1 MHVRAGLAFT
11 LVLPLCVALPASS
24 QDSAAPQT
32 PATVPAPATVQAV
45 PPAQTSAETE
55 NVHILVGRS
64 IIVTMQARLRKVYVS
79 NPAVV
84 ESTTT
89 SPNQV
94 VITAKGPGSSNVVFW
109 DEEGR
114 SRMLEVSADV
124 DIAGFRDAL
133 QQTYPNQPIEARA
146 EEGKVIIS
154 GTVTDKDI
162 ADNVY
167 KMAQN
172 YSKEVVDALLVHVP
186 PHGKQIML
194 KVRFAEVDRGKMN
207 TFGINIISTGAA
219 NTPGTVTTQQF
230 TAPSSAGSIAGS
242 IGGNVQGTTSS
253 FNVNSLLN
261 IFLFRPDLNLGAT
274 IQDLETKNVLQI
286 LAEPDLMAI
295 SGEPAHFLAGGE
307 FPYPIVQGTAAGG
320 AGAVTIQFRPYGI
333 KLDFTGTIQPD
344 NSILLKVAPEVSS
357 LDYGNA
363 VVISGFSVPAISTR
377 RAETSVE
384 LKDGQSFGIAGL
396 LDSNTTI
403 QLSKIPGIADI
414 PILGQI
420 FHSHSKNFTS
430 SELLV
435 VVTPTI
441 VDPLGIPTAVPLL
454 PKPVVPAL
462 DPNRFDQHFPGSHQ
476 VPGTATPIV
485 QR

>member
-11 LVLPLCVALPASS
+11 LALPLCVALPASS

-32 PATVPAPATVQAV
+32 PAPAPAPATVQAM
-45 PPAQTSAETE
+45 PQAQASSETE
-55 NVHILVGRS
+55 NVHILIGRS

-79 NPAVV
+79 NPVVV

-94 VITAKGPGSSNVVFW
+94 VVTAKSAGSSNVVFW

-133 QQTYPNQPIEARA
+133 QQTYPNQPIEVRA
-146 EEGKVIIS
+146 EEGRVVIS

-162 ADNVY
+162 AENVY
-167 KMAQN
+167 KMALN
-172 YSKEVVDALLVHVP
+172 YSKDVVNAVLVHVP

-219 NTPGTVTTQQF
+219 NTVGTVSTQQF
-230 TAPSSAGSIAGS
+230 GTLTTTSVTGS
-242 IGGNVQGTTSS
+242 IGGSSQGASS
-253 FNVNSLLN
+253 TFNVGSLLN
-261 IFLFRPDLNLGAT
+261 IFLFRPDLNLGVT
-274 IQDLETKNVLQI
+274 IQDLEAKNVLQI

-307 FPYPIVQGTAAGG
+307 FPYPIVQGTSAGG

-333 KLDFTGTIQPD
+333 KLDFTGTIEPD
-344 NSILLKVAPEVSS
+344 NSIRLKVAPEVSS

-363 VVISGFSVPAISTR
+363 ITISGFTVPALSTR
-377 RAETSVE
+377 HAETTVE

-403 QLSKIPGIADI
+403 QLSKMPGIGDI
-414 PILGQI
+414 PILGQL
-420 FHSHSKNFTS
+420 FRSHSKNLTS

-441 VDPLGIPTAVPLL
+441 IDPLGIPTAVPLL
-454 PKPVVPAL
+454 PKPVVPGL
-462 DPNRFDQHFPGSHQ
+462 DPNRFDHHFPGSHQ

>member
-1 MHVRAGLAFT
+1 MRVRVGLALT
-11 LVLPLCVALPASS
+11 LALPLCAALPASS

-32 PATVPAPATVQAV
+32 PATAPAPATVQAM
-45 PPAQTSAETE
+45 PQSQTSAETE

-64 IIVTMQARLRKVYVS
+64 IIVTMQARLRKVYIS

-89 SPNQV
+89 SPSQV
-94 VITAKGPGSSNVVFW
+94 VITAKSAGSSNIVFW
-109 DEEGR
+109 DEDGR

-133 QQTYPNQPIEARA
+133 QQTYPNQPIEVRA
-146 EEGKVIIS
+146 EEGRVVIS
-154 GTVTDKDI
+154 GTVSEKDI

-172 YSKEVVDALLVHVP
+172 YSKDVVDALLVHVP

-194 KVRFAEVDRGKMN
+194 KVRFAEVDRSKMN
-207 TFGINIISTGAA
+207 TFGINLISTGAG
-219 NTPGTVTTQQF
+219 NTPGIITTQQF
-230 TAPSSAGSIAGS
+230 NAPTSSGTVTGT
-242 IGGNVQGTTSS
+242 IGGGLQGTTSS
-253 FNVNSLLN
+253 FNVSSLLN

-274 IQDLETKNVLQI
+274 IADLETKNVLQI

-307 FPYPIVQGTAAGG
+307 FPYPVVQGTAAGG
-320 AGAVTIQFRPYGI
+320 AGAVTLQFRPYGI

-357 LDYGNA
+357 LDVANGVTIA
-363 VVISGFSVPAISTR
+363 GFSVPALSTR
-377 RAETSVE
+377 RAETTVE

-403 QLSKIPGIADI
+403 QLSKVPGIADI
-414 PILGQI
+414 PILGQL
-420 FHSHSKNFTS
+420 FRSHSKNLTS

-441 VDPLGIPTAVPLL
+441 VDPLGVPTAVPLL
-454 PKPVVPAL
+454 PKPVVPGL

>member
-1 MHVRAGLAFT
+1 MHVRVGLALT
-11 LVLPLCVALPASS
+11 LALPLCVALAAIS
-24 QDSAAPQT
+24 QSNDAPQ
-32 PATVPAPATVQAV
+32 APAPVPLPGQAS
-45 PPAQTSAETE
+45 TETE
-55 NVHILVGRS
+55 SVHILTGRS

-94 VITAKGPGSSNVVFW
+94 VITARNPGSSNVVFW

-124 DIAGFRDAL
+124 DIAGLRSAL
-133 QQTYPNQPIEARA
+133 QQTYPTQPIEARA
-146 EEGKVIIS
+146 EEGRIVLS
-154 GTVTDKDI
+154 GTVTDKEV
-162 ADNVY
+162 AETVL
-167 KMAQN
+167 KMAQG
-172 YSKEVVDALLVHVP
+172 YSKDVIDGLLVFTPAHS
-186 PHGKQIML
+186 KQIML

-207 TFGINIISTGAA
+207 TFGINILSTGAT
-219 NTPGTVTTQQF
+219 NTIGTVSTQQF
-230 TAPSSAGSIAGS
+230 TPPTAGGSIAGGS
-242 IGGNVQGTTSS
+242 IGNGATGTTTTTS
-253 FNVNSLLN
+253 FNIGSLLN

-286 LAEPDLMAI
+286 LAEPDLLAV

-307 FPYPIVQGTAAGG
+307 FPYPVVQGTQAGG

-333 KLDFTGTIQPD
+333 KLDFTGTIEPD
-344 NSILLKVAPEVSS
+344 NSIRLKVAPEVSS
-357 LDYGNA
+357 LDYSNA
-363 VVISGFSVPAISTR
+363 VTISGFTVPALSTR

-403 QLSKIPGIADI
+403 QMSKIPGIGDV
-414 PILGQI
+414 PILGLF
-420 FHSHSKNFTS
+420 FHSHSKNLTT

-441 VDPLGIPTAVPLL
+441 VDPLGVPSPVPLL
-454 PKPVVPAL
+454 PKPVVPSL
-462 DPNRFDQHFPGSHQ
+462 DPNRFDQHFPGSQQ

>member
-1 MHVRAGLAFT
+1 MHVRAGLALT
-11 LVLPLCVALPASS
+11 LAIPLCVALPASS

-32 PATVPAPATVQAV
+32 PTPAPAPATVQAL
-45 PPAQTSAETE
+45 PQAQPAAETE
-55 NVHILVGRS
+55 NVHILIGRS

-89 SPNQV
+89 TPNQV
-94 VITAKGPGSSNVVFW
+94 VITAKSAGSSNVVFW
-109 DEEGR
+109 DEDGR

-133 QQTYPNQPIEARA
+133 QQTYPNQPIEVRA
-146 EEGKVIIS
+146 EEGRVIIS

-172 YSKEVVDALLVHVP
+172 YSKEVVDAILVHVP

-219 NTPGTVTTQQF
+219 NTVGTVTTQQF
-230 TAPSSAGSIAGS
+230 GTLSTPTV
-242 IGGNVQGTTSS
+242 GGGGTTST
-253 FNVNSLLN
+253 FNVGSLLN
-261 IFLFRPDLNLGAT
+261 IFLFRPDLNLGVT
-274 IQDLETKNVLQI
+274 IQDLEAKNVLQI

-307 FPYPIVQGTAAGG
+307 FPYPIVQGTSAGG

-333 KLDFTGTIQPD
+333 KLDFTGTIEPD
-344 NSILLKVAPEVSS
+344 NSIRLKVAPEVSS

-363 VVISGFSVPAISTR
+363 ITISGFTVPAISTR
-377 RAETSVE
+377 HAETTVE

-403 QLSKIPGIADI
+403 QLSKMPGIGDI

-420 FHSHSKNFTS
+420 FRSHSKNLTS

-441 VDPLGIPTAVPLL
+441 IDPLGIPTAVPLL
-454 PKPVVPAL
+454 PKPVVPGL
-462 DPNRFDQHFPGSHQ
+462 DPNRFDHHFPGSHQ

>member
-1 MHVRAGLAFT
+1 MHLRAGLALT
-11 LVLPLCVALPASS
+11 LALPLCVAPSASS

-32 PATVPAPATVQAV
+32 PAPAPAPATVQAV
-45 PPAQTSAETE
+45 PQTQAAETE
-55 NVHILVGRS
+55 SVHILVGRS
-64 IIVTMQARLRKVYVS
+64 IIVTMQARLRKVYIS
-79 NPAVV
+79 NPVVV

-94 VITAKGPGSSNVVFW
+94 VITAKSPGSSNIVFW

-124 DIAGFRDAL
+124 DISGFRDAL

-146 EEGKVIIS
+146 EEGRVVIS

-172 YSKEVVDALLVHVP
+172 YSKEVVDAILVHVP

-219 NTPGTVTTQQF
+219 NTPGVITTQQF
-230 TAPSSAGSIAGS
+230 SGPTAAGTVSGTT
-242 IGGNVQGTTSS
+242 GGNASGTVSS
-253 FNVNSLLN
+253 FNVSSLLN

-274 IQDLETKNVLQI
+274 IEDLETKNVLQI

-307 FPYPIVQGTAAGG
+307 FPYPIVQGTVAGG
-320 AGAVTIQFRPYGI
+320 AGAITIQFRPYGI
-333 KLDFTGTIQPD
+333 KLDFTGTIEPD
-344 NSILLKVAPEVSS
+344 NSIRLKVAPEVSS
-357 LDYGNA
+357 LDYTNA
-363 VVISGFSVPAISTR
+363 VTISGFTVPALSTR
-377 RAETSVE
+377 HAETTVE

-403 QLSKIPGIADI
+403 QMSKIPGIGDI

-420 FHSHSKNFTS
+420 FRSHSKNLTT

-435 VVTPTI
+435 VITPTI

>member
-1 MHVRAGLAFT
+1 MHVRAGLVFT
-11 LVLPLCVALPASS
+11 LLLPLCAALPASS
-24 QDSAAPQT
+24 QDSATPQT
-32 PATVPAPATVQAV
+32 PAPAPAPATIQAV
-45 PPAQTSAETE
+45 PAQTSAETE
-55 NVHILVGRS
+55 SVHILIGRS

-94 VITAKGPGSSNVVFW
+94 VVTAKGPGSSNVVFW
-109 DEEGR
+109 DEDGR

-133 QQTYPNQPIEARA
+133 QLTYPNQPIEARA
-146 EEGKVIIS
+146 EEGRVILS

-172 YSKEVVDALLVHVP
+172 YSKDVVDAILVHVP

-207 TFGINIISTGAA
+207 TFGINILSTGAG
-219 NTPGTVTTQQF
+219 NTPGIITTQQYGTISN
-230 TAPSSAGSIAGS
+230 TAVTGT
-242 IGGNVQGTTSS
+242 IGGSPQGTTSS
-253 FNVNSLLN
+253 FNVGSLLN

-274 IQDLETKNVLQI
+274 IEDLETKNVLQI

-307 FPYPIVQGTAAGG
+307 FPYPVVQGTSAGG
-320 AGAVTIQFRPYGI
+320 AGAVTIQFRPFGI
-333 KLDFTGTIQPD
+333 RLDFTGTIEPD
-344 NSILLKVAPEVSS
+344 NSIRLKVAPEVSS
-357 LDYGNA
+357 LDYGNGIT
-363 VVISGFSVPAISTR
+363 ISGFTVPALSTR
-377 RAETSVE
+377 HAETTVE

-403 QLSKIPGIADI
+403 QMSKIPGIGDI

-420 FHSHSKNFTS
+420 FHSHSKNLTS

-476 VPGTATPIV
+476 VPGTATPVV

>member
-1 MHVRAGLAFT
+1 MHVRVG
-11 LVLPLCVALPASS
+11 LVLTLPLFFIALTGSAQTGTPQQPPA
-24 QDSAAPQT
+24 
-32 PATVPAPATVQAV
+32 QAV
-45 PPAQTSAETE
+45 VAPQTSAETE
-55 NVHILVGRS
+55 TVHILVGRS
-64 IIVTMQARLRKVYVS
+64 IIITMQARLRKIYVS
-79 NPAVV
+79 NPDVI

-89 SPNQV
+89 SPNEV
-94 VITAKGPGSSNVVFW
+94 VLTAKSAGSSNVVFW
-109 DEEGR
+109 DEAGH
-114 SRMLEVSADV
+114 SRMLEVSSDV
-124 DIAGFRDAL
+124 DIADFRDAL
-133 QQTYPNQPIEARA
+133 QQAYPNQPIEVRS
-146 EEGKVIIS
+146 EQGRIVLS
-154 GTVTDKDI
+154 GVVTDKDI
-162 ADNVY
+162 ADNVV
-167 KMAQN
+167 KMASV
-172 YSKEVVDALLVHVP
+172 YSKNVVDALLVHVP
-186 PHGKQIML
+186 PHGRQIML

-207 TFGINIISTGAA
+207 TFGINIFSTGAG
-219 NTPGTVTTQQF
+219 NTIGSVSTQQF
-230 TAPSSAGSIAGS
+230 SAPSSSSITGT
-242 IGGNVQGTTSS
+242 IGQSATGTSTT
-253 FNVNSLLN
+253 FNVSSLLN

-274 IQDLETKNVLQI
+274 IEDLETKNVLQI

-307 FPYPIVQGTAAGG
+307 FPYPVVQGTVAGG

-333 KLDFTGTIQPD
+333 KLDFTGTIEPD
-344 NSILLKVAPEVSS
+344 NSIRLKVAPEVSS
-357 LDYGNA
+357 LDYSNA

-377 RAETSVE
+377 HAETTVE

-403 QLSKIPGIADI
+403 QLSKVPGIADV
-414 PILGQI
+414 PILGLL
-420 FHSHSKNFTS
+420 FHSHSRNLTT

-441 VDPLGIPTAVPLL
+441 VDPLGVPSPVPLL